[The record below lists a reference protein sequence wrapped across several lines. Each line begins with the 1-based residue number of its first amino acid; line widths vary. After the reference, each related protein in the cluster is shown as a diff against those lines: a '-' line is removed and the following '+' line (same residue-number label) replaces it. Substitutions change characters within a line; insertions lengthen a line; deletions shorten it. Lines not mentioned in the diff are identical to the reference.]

1 MTHRSSMTVRH
12 VFLALVAVAVCA
24 VPDAFCG
31 TKKDDYVKSVG
42 NSYAGATLDVS
53 VYATN
58 SSSSQTASVKSSIE
72 GHVRLL
78 KGKLSAAE
86 ASLVANHDA
95 KSSKFEVSLAGL
107 TVYTKTLKTGKSTIS
122 FAPKAVT
129 LFKTPPFS
137 VFDVGFGSVKVSANG
152 KVNFDA
158 KLNVELAKG
167 SSFKAY
173 AEGNVET
180 SASLTGKVTVTI
192 LWGVASAGAGVT
204 VKFLDTELKI
214 DLVANK
220 SGVTSST
227 AKIAGSACKVFLLV
241 WADAFWSLFGLA
253 SWEDT
258 IADYTWGKFTVT
270 LF

>member
-1 MTHRSSMTVRH
+1 MNARH
-12 VFLALVAVAVCA
+12 AFLAFVAVALCA
-24 VPDAFCG
+24 SPAAYCG
-31 TKKDDYVKSVG
+31 SKKDDYVKSVG
-42 NSYAGATLDVS
+42 SSWAGATLDVS

-72 GHVRLL
+72 GQVRLL
-78 KGKLSAAE
+78 KSKLSAAE

-107 TVYTKTLKTGKSTIS
+107 TVYTKPCKTGKTSIS
-122 FAPKAVT
+122 FKPKAVT

-152 KVNFDA
+152 TVNFDA
-158 KLNVELAKG
+158 KLTVDLAKG

-173 AEGNVET
+173 AKGNVAC
-180 SASLTGKVTVTI
+180 SSSLTGKIKVTI
-192 LWGVASAGAGVT
+192 LWGVAAAGAGAT
-204 VKFLDTELKI
+204 VKFLDTELKV

-220 SGVTSST
+220 SGVTSSKAT
-227 AKIAGSACKVFLLV
+227 IAGNACKLFILV
-241 WADAFWSLFGLA
+241 WAEGLWSLFGLLE
-253 SWEDT
+253 WEDVV
-258 IADYTWGKFTVT
+258 ADFTWGKFSIK